1 MFDLQTATMLLSLA
15 MLVQTFSFFLQFV
28 LVREYQGIRT
38 VSMAYLGIAIGIFL
52 ATLRGFLPAFLSIIL
67 SNYFL
72 AIGVAL
78 YYVGI
83 SRFVSEKYNRMLV
96 TAALAPVIILFP
108 YFTYGNDNITA
119 RIVLIGFS
127 GALLYGGIAF
137 SLLRMRQTAYR
148 FTANLLGVSFIIQ
161 ALTMVFRTVGL
172 ALYPVRDVFEP
183 NGFLS
188 VISMVVFATTFLS
201 AQIFLLMIGQ
211 RLQSDLGELARVD
224 SLTSVL
230 NRRAM
235 AQLLDAE
242 FSRRMRTRMDFSILL
257 IDLDHFKSIN
267 DSYGHKAGD
276 LVLHE
281 VAQRMRGSLRAQD
294 FISRWGGEEFLV
306 LLPVTGPREALE
318 IGERLRIV
326 IGGGQFSVGDDF
338 ISVTAS
344 IGMAH
349 SNYCDNLEK
358 IYKYADV
365 ALYKAKLTRNSVV
378 KRFSRRECSFS
389 PTSFQGDK

>member
-1 MFDLQTATMLLSLA
+1 MPTLFDLLKIFDLQTATMLLSLA
-15 MLVQTFSFFLQFV
+15 MLVQAFSFFLQFV

-137 SLLRMRQTAYR
+137 PLLRMRRTAYR

-161 ALTMVFRTVGL
+161 SLAMVFRTVGL

-378 KRFSRRECSFS
+378 
-389 PTSFQGDK
+389 

>member
-1 MFDLQTATMLLSLA
+1 MPTLFDILKMFDLQTATILLSLA
-15 MLVQTFSFFLQFV
+15 MLVQALSFFLQFV

-38 VSMAYLGIAIGIFL
+38 VSMAYLGISLGIFL
-52 ATLRGFLPAFLSIIL
+52 AALRGSLPAFLSIIL
-67 SNYFL
+67 ANYFL
-72 AIGVAL
+72 IIGVAL

-83 SRFVSEKYNRMLV
+83 SRFVSEKYSRILV
-96 TAALAPVIILFP
+96 TAALAPAIILFP
-108 YFTYGNDNITA
+108 YFTYVHDNITA
-119 RIVLIGFS
+119 RFVLIGFS
-127 GALLYGGIAF
+127 GTLLYGGTAF
-137 SLLRMRQTAYR
+137 SLLRMRKSAYR
-148 FTANLLGVSFIIQ
+148 FTANLLGATYIIQ
-161 ALTMVFRTVGL
+161 ALALIVRTVGL
-172 ALYPVRDVFEP
+172 VLYQIRDVFEP

-188 VISMVVFATTFLS
+188 IISMVVFATTFLS

-235 AQLLDAE
+235 TQLLDAE

-318 IGERLRIV
+318 IGERLRTV
-326 IGGGQFSVGDDF
+326 IGEGQFPVGDDF

-344 IGMAH
+344 IGVAH
-349 SNYCDNLEK
+349 SNHCDNLEK
-358 IYKYADV
+358 IYKFADV

-378 KRFSRRECSFS
+378 
-389 PTSFQGDK
+389 